1 MIISKSH
8 GFFRLTVAFIFFLYA
23 FSYSRQATAESGAKS
38 MFADDASSV
47 MMSSDDKLNSNAVKT
62 SKNKP
67 KSSSPIANEMESY
80 AGLQYWIDLQDS
92 TGHLSRVTSNH
103 VFQSGDGIKLQIKS
117 KTAGYLYVLNQDVT
131 GRSTPLFPL
140 NGQNAYIEAGMTRT
154 IPEHGAI
161 RFDNV
166 SGQEKVSIALSKF
179 AVIGQPAPSTQ
190 QKPETLVSY
199 SDCSQNGQAGSKGMF
214 TEIDGGGV
222 DMDCI
227 RNNHSA
233 GSKGMFTEEDTS
245 SAQPASYSVLP
256 SNDLN
261 QGKVL
266 FIDFYLTH
274 R

>member
-1 MIISKSH
+1 MTILKSYS
-8 GFFRLTVAFIFFLYA
+8 FFRLISTFVFLLCQL
-23 FSYSRQATAESGAKS
+23 SYSSQANAESGAKS

-47 MMSSDDKLNSNAVKT
+47 MMSSDEKLNSNVVKV

-67 KSSSPIANEMESY
+67 KSSPPTSNEMKNY
-80 AGLQYWIDLQDS
+80 AALQYWIDLQDS
-92 TGHLSRVTSNH
+92 SGHLSRVTRTH

-131 GRSTPLFPL
+131 GRSTTLFPL

-179 AVIGQPAPSTQ
+179 AVNDPTTPSAQ

-199 SDCSQNGQAGSKGMF
+199 TDCSQKGRSGSKGMF
-214 TEIDGGGV
+214 AESDGMGV
-222 DMDCI
+222 DMNCI
-227 RNNHSA
+227 RSNHSA

-245 SAQPASYSVLP
+245 SAQPASYAVLQ
-256 SNDLN
+256 SNDLD

-274 R
+274 H